1 MIIAI
6 ILSFFLAIWLGTV
19 IIPSIIR
26 VSYKKRLFDKQDSRK
41 KHTGLVPRL
50 GGLAFVP
57 VQISLFCF
65 MAVMLEYFFPEEFRN
80 ELFKHH
86 EASLLIFCGLILL
99 FMIGVVDDL
108 IGMDYKRKFIAQVFA
123 ASLLPIGG
131 VWVNDL
137 YGIATI
143 VTLPASIGIPLT
155 VFGTILIINAINL
168 IDGLDGLCSGLVAT
182 GCITLGALFLANGA
196 YVHALFAIV
205 TAGILVPFFY
215 YNVFGAS
222 KRRHRVFMG
231 DTGSLT
237 LGFTI
242 SFLAISFTMD
252 NPEVKPF
259 SEGAIVVAYS
269 TIFIPV
275 MDVATVMW
283 TRFRNG
289 KSVFTP
295 DRNHIHHKMLRLGMS
310 HRKAM
315 VSILLIALFSGA
327 MNIVLVKYI
336 SNNVVLLID
345 ILWWILMNVAIQK
358 AIDKRQNSLAK
369 IRPETAR

>member
-86 EASLLIFCGLILL
+86 EALLLIFCGLILL

>member
-1 MIIAI
+1 MVATI
-6 ILSFFLAIWLGTV
+6 ILSFFFAIGMGTI

-86 EASLLIFCGLILL
+86 EALLLVFCGLILL
-99 FMIGVVDDL
+99 FMVGVVDDL

-123 ASLLPIGG
+123 ALLLPIGG

-143 VTLPASIGIPLT
+143 VTLPPAIGMTLT
-155 VFGTILIINAINL
+155 VFSTILIINAINL

-182 GCITLGALFLANGA
+182 GCVTLGALFLANEA

-237 LGFTI
+237 LGFTL

-252 NPEVKPF
+252 NPDVKPF

-283 TRFRNG
+283 LRFRNG

-295 DRNHIHHKMLRLGMS
+295 DRNHIHHRMLRLGLS
-310 HRKAM
+310 HRRAM

-327 MNIVLVKYI
+327 MNVILVKYI

-358 AIDKRQNSLAK
+358 AIDKRQSTLAK
-369 IRPETAR
+369 SRPEIAR

>member
-86 EASLLIFCGLILL
+86 EALLLIFCGLILL

-242 SFLAISFTMD
+242 SFLAISFTME

>member
-1 MIIAI
+1 MIATI
-6 ILSFFLAIWLGTV
+6 ILSFFFAIGMGTI

-86 EASLLIFCGLILL
+86 EALLLVFCGLILL
-99 FMIGVVDDL
+99 FMVGVVDDL
-108 IGMDYKRKFIAQVFA
+108 IGMDYKRKFVAQVFA
-123 ASLLPIGG
+123 ALLLPIGG

-143 VTLPASIGIPLT
+143 VTLPPAIGMILT
-155 VFGTILIINAINL
+155 IFGTILIINAINL

-182 GCITLGALFLANGA
+182 GCVTLGALFLANGA

-237 LGFTI
+237 LGFTL
-242 SFLAISFTMD
+242 SFLTVSFTMD
-252 NPEVKPF
+252 NPDVKPF

-283 TRFRNG
+283 LRFRNG

-295 DRNHIHHKMLRLGMS
+295 DRNHIHHRMLRLGLS
-310 HRKAM
+310 HRRAM
-315 VSILLIALFSGA
+315 VSILLIALFSGV
-327 MNIVLVKYI
+327 MNVILVKYI

-358 AIDKRQNSLAK
+358 AIDKRQSSLAK
-369 IRPETAR
+369 ARA

>member
-86 EASLLIFCGLILL
+86 EALLLIFCGLILL

-143 VTLPASIGIPLT
+143 VTLPSSIGIPLT